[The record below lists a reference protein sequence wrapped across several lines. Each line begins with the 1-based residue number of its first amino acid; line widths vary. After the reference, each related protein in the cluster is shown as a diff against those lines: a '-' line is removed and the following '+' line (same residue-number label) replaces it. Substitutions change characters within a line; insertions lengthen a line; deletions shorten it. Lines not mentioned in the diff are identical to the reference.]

1 MAKRTSVG
9 TAPSKPSL
17 AKQKSPERE
26 LAELIELLQALIRIP
41 TVNPPGGEIKAA
53 RYLEQVLVDAGFKP
67 EVVEPY
73 RGRGSIVC
81 RARGDGSG
89 GDPLL
94 LLSHL
99 DVVPAPPEGWT
110 HDPFG
115 AELDRGYIWGRGA
128 LDMKSMVAMEVQVMR
143 LLAATARAAGRD
155 PAGDPIPGL
164 RRDIIFCST
173 ADEEAGGWKGANWIV
188 NEHPDWLHA
197 AGALNEA
204 GGIAVSYAG
213 TRFYPI
219 QVAEKGFVVY
229 KLSVRG
235 RWGHGSVPTEEN
247 AALLAAQIVTRL
259 AEPGPARLTE
269 TIWALLGRAMP
280 RLSPGAQAAIMGLTS
295 SNPGRV
301 ETTLRELCDPMLAR
315 EASALIHD
323 TISTGVLNA
332 GLKYNIVPGTATIEL
347 DCRTLPGTDE
357 PAMRNQLR
365 ERMGEELWSRVDVEC
380 QQVGPAVQA
389 PMEGPLYGILEAVLR
404 HHDPDGVPLPMLAP
418 YATDAK
424 HLARIGVPTYG
435 FSPLKLSAEDSLLEL
450 MHGDDERV
458 SVEALR
464 FGLPVLWEAVI
475 RFCG

>member
-1 MAKRTSVG
+1 MARRTSVE
-9 TAPSKPSL
+9 TAGKPAL
-17 AKQKSPERE
+17 ARKKSPERE

-53 RYLEQVLVDAGFKP
+53 RYLEQVLVDAGLKP
-67 EVVEPY
+67 QVVEPY
-73 RGRGSIVC
+73 PDRGSIVC
-81 RARGDGSG
+81 RVRGDGSG

-115 AELDRGYIWGRGA
+115 GEMEGGYIWGRGA

-155 PAGDPIPGL
+155 PAADPIPGL

-173 ADEEAGGWKGANWIV
+173 ADEEAGGWV
-188 NEHPDWLHA
+188 HA

-204 GGIAVSYAG
+204 GGIAISYAG

-229 KLSVRG
+229 KLTVHG
-235 RWGHGSVPTEEN
+235 RWGHGSVPTEDN
-247 AALLAAQIVTRL
+247 AAVLAAQIVAKL
-259 AEPGPARLTE
+259 AAPGPARLTE
-269 TIWALLGRAMP
+269 TVWALLGRAMP
-280 RLSPGAQAAIMGLTS
+280 RLGPAAQAAIMGLAS
-295 SNPGRV
+295 SSPVRV
-301 ETTLRELCDPMLAR
+301 EATLRELCDPVLAR
-315 EASALIHD
+315 QASAVIHD
-323 TISTGVLNA
+323 TISTGVLSS
-332 GLKYNIVPGTATIEL
+332 GIKYNVIPGKAEIEL

-357 PAMRNQLR
+357 SAMRNQLR
-365 ERMGEELWSRVDVEC
+365 ERMGEELWSHVEVEC
-380 QQVGPAVQA
+380 RQVGPAVQA

-404 HHDPDGVPLPMLAP
+404 HHDPDGVPVPMLAP

-435 FSPLKLSAEDSLLEL
+435 FSPLKLNPEDSLLQL

>member
-1 MAKRTSVG
+1 MARKTTVD

-17 AKQKSPERE
+17 DKQKSPDRE

-53 RYLEQVLVDAGFKP
+53 RYLEQVLIDAGLKP
-67 EVVEPY
+67 QVVEPF

-81 RARGDGSG
+81 RVRGDGSG

-110 HDPFG
+110 HDTFG
-115 AELDRGYIWGRGA
+115 AEIDRGYIWGRGA

-155 PAGDPIPGL
+155 PASDPIPGL

-173 ADEEAGGWKGANWIV
+173 ADEEAGGWKGANWLV

-229 KLSVRG
+229 KLKVKG
-235 RWGHGSVPTEEN
+235 RWGHGSVPTDEN
-247 AALLAAQIVTRL
+247 AAVLAAHIVTKL
-259 AEPGPARLTE
+259 AEPGPPRLTE

-280 RLSPGAQAAIMGLTS
+280 RLTPGAQAAIMGLTS
-295 SNPGRV
+295 SSPARV
-301 ETTLRELCDPMLAR
+301 ETTLRELCDPLLAR
-315 EASALIHD
+315 QASAMIHD
-323 TISTGVLNA
+323 TISTGILSA
-332 GLKYNIVPGTATIEL
+332 GLKYNVIPGTAEIEL

-365 ERMGEELWSRVDVEC
+365 ERMGEELWSHVEVEC
-380 QQVGPAVQA
+380 EQVGPAVQA
-389 PMEGPLYGILEAVLR
+389 PMDGQLYGILEAVLR
-404 HHDPDGVPLPMLAP
+404 HHDPDGVPVPMLAP

-424 HLARIGVPTYG
+424 HLSRIGVPTYG
-435 FSPLKLSAEDSLLEL
+435 FSPLKLSPEDSLLDL